1 MVYLLY
7 ILSEYLVFGSVFA
20 LTEKKPPK
28 FIRILLIFL
37 SSLKMGVVT
46 FGGGLAMIPVIEH
59 EYCDRFGWVSKDE
72 IGDITAVAQSLPG
85 MIAVNA
91 SMLAAYKADGV
102 VAAVAAGIGCVI
114 PSLVILCIVAV
125 FYGAFITNPYVR
137 GALRG
142 ISGAVVALF
151 IKSLVRMLKN
161 GVVDVW
167 TLILFV
173 AAAVL
178 IFVFPS
184 LNVIFIILGG
194 GVVGFLVYYVILRR
208 GRGSRGDG

>member
-1 MVYLLY
+1 M
-7 ILSEYLVFGSVFA
+7 
-20 LTEKKPPK
+20 
-28 FIRILLIFL
+28 
-37 SSLKMGVVT
+37 
-46 FGGGLAMIPVIEH
+46 
-59 EYCDRFGWVSKDE
+59 
-72 IGDITAVAQSLPG
+72 
-85 MIAVNA
+85 
-91 SMLAAYKADGV
+91 
-102 VAAVAAGIGCVI
+102 
-114 PSLVILCIVAV
+114 
-125 FYGAFITNPYVR
+125 R